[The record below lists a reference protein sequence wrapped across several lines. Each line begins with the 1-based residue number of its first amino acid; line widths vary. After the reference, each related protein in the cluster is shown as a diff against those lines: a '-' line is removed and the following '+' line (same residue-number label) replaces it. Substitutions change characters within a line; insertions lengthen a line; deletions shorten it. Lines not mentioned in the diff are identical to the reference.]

1 MNNNNN
7 ITPPLPIEGFHT
19 VEMMREIREKLSEKY
34 WQRNNI
40 LKQDMEAVRKKYNF
54 NVNDNKNASN

>member
-7 ITPPLPIEGFHT
+7 ITPPRPIEGFHT

-40 LKQDMEAVRKKYNF
+40 LKQDMEGLRKKYNF
-54 NVNDNKNASN
+54 NFANKTNS